1 MKGVIIMEHREQVE
15 AGQAPQLRMIARVEH
30 AKKHPPAWGQES
42 RTGMLQVESEAE
54 LAKLIKTISKRCFPL
69 R

>member
-30 AKKHPPAWGQES
+30 AKKHPPAGVKSHVQACFRS
-42 RTGMLQVESEAE
+42 RVRQSWP
-54 LAKLIKTISKRCFPL
+54 S
-69 R
+69 